1 MSELTSHDEETAEFE
16 IVDTPPRRSRFR
28 RLLDTRLGQLAVIG
42 AALVLVVGGLVW
54 WAAMGSDRG
63 TAGKALPGAN
73 VAVDTG
79 TDSTAG
85 VSASAAALTVPG
97 GVTATV
103 AGSAVTVVWQASPAT
118 DQVTQYVVYRGGT
131 KLAAVTNA
139 TTYSDTT
146 VANGQKYGYQVQSV
160 NGTGAVSAL
169 SPAASVTMPGGA
181 TKAAAPPAAP
191 PPVSPMPSGWPTA
204 SNTGASGALDAVNGD
219 VVLSSQGQVYS
230 NKRVRGTLTV
240 TACNVTI
247 RNVEVD
253 SGEPFAGDGTSDLFS
268 IWLQESATCGV
279 TIDHVSTLAQ
289 GAPNVYVTTSIRVA
303 RGGPVTITNSK
314 MIGAQLGILGVSS
327 GVVRGNYIE
336 LGQNMRGDH
345 NDGIQGDGA
354 SNLTLDHNTLLNPND
369 QTSALALYTEFGNN
383 TNITVTNNL
392 FAGGGYACY
401 CGDGASDNDGN
412 PARAVNVSFVNN
424 VFWQKYFPNVGHFG
438 EARAYNPAGGGR
450 WVNNVLMTAGG
461 TLTTQQVPQPGLD
474 GS

>member
-1 MSELTSHDEETAEFE
+1 MSEVTSHDEETAEFE
-16 IVDTPPRRSRFR
+16 IVSSPRPRSRFGR
-28 RLLDTRLGQLAVIG
+28 VMDSRWGRFAVIG
-42 AALVLVVGGLVW
+42 AALVLVLGALVA
-54 WAAMGSDRG
+54 WAAVGSDRG
-63 TAGKALPGAN
+63 TAGTALPSGN

-79 TDSTAG
+79 SNSTA
-85 VSASAAALTVPG
+85 VSASTVALTVPG
-97 GVTATV
+97 SVTATV
-103 AGSAVTVVWQASPAT
+103 AGSAVTVAWQASPAS
-118 DQVTQYVVYRGGT
+118 DQVAQYVVYRNGV

-139 TTYSDTT
+139 TTYSDST
-146 VANGQKYGYQVQSV
+146 VTGGQKYGYQVQAV
-160 NGTGAVSAL
+160 NGTGAVSQL
-169 SPAASVTMPGGA
+169 SPMASVTTPAGA
-181 TKAAAPPAAP
+181 TKPVAPKAP
-191 PPVSPMPSGWPTA
+191 PPIPPMPSGWPTP
-204 SNTGASGALDAVNGD
+204 SNTGASGALETVNGD
-219 VVLSSQGQVYS
+219 VVLSSQGQVYT

-253 SGEPFAGDGTSDLFS
+253 SGEPFTGSGTADLFA

-279 TIDHVSTLAQ
+279 TIDHVSTITD
-289 GAPNVYVTTSIRVA
+289 GAPNVYVTTSIRVG
-303 RGGPVTITNSK
+303 RGGPTTITNSK
-314 MIGAQLGILGVSS
+314 LLGAQLGILGVSA

-354 SNLTLDHNTLLNPND
+354 SNLTLDHNTVLNPND

-383 TNITVTNNL
+383 TNVTVTNNL

-401 CGDGASDNDGN
+401 CGDGAKDNDGN

-424 VFWQKYFPNVGHFG
+424 VFWKKYFPNVGHFG

-450 WVNNVLMTAGG
+450 WINNVYMNADG
-461 TLTTQQVPQPGLD
+461 TLTTQQVAQPGLD